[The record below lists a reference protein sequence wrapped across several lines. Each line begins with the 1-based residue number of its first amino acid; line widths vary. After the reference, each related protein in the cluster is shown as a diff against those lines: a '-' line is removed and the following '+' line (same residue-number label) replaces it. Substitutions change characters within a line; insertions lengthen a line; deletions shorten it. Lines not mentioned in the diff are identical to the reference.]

1 MRLRIGF
8 PRDPRQPLLGAGRLR
23 IQQMRLPRPDATT
36 RYDRRLALPT
46 MAATTIVISM
56 NLDERATTGMTDGVL
71 DRDRSDRF
79 SRLVR
84 RNVTLAGAVEQIAG
98 M

>member
-1 MRLRIGF
+1 
-8 PRDPRQPLLGAGRLR
+8 
-23 IQQMRLPRPDATT
+23 MRLPRPDATT

-84 RNVTLAGAVEQIAG
+84 RNVTLAGRLSRSRECSPAVLNHVCAATSAEG
-98 M
+98 CM